1 MKLLNLLKA
10 SCKKYPSK
18 ARIKYSEK
26 IIYYKNF
33 WEKINIY
40 YKFMKQNKISKII
53 IIENIK
59 ENEFCYVA
67 FFASLLSKTTYIPI
81 SLDTPKKRIQK
92 IINITEPC
100 CVLSLDKEK
109 YLNTKNI
116 KPEDIYDCKIIKV
129 KNYFKYAILFL
140 HPDQQESLK
149 ELAYQEML

>member
-18 ARIKYSEK
+18 AAIKYSEK

-53 IIENIK
+53 IIESNK

-100 CVLSLDKEK
+100 CVLSLIKR
-109 YLNTKNI
+109 NT
-116 KPEDIYDCKIIKV
+116 
-129 KNYFKYAILFL
+129 
-140 HPDQQESLK
+140 
-149 ELAYQEML
+149 

>member
-18 ARIKYSEK
+18 AAIKYSEK

-81 SLDTPKKRIQK
+81 SLDTPKKNSKKLLILQNLVVYCLWIKR
-92 IINITEPC
+92 
-100 CVLSLDKEK
+100 
-109 YLNTKNI
+109 NT
-116 KPEDIYDCKIIKV
+116 
-129 KNYFKYAILFL
+129 
-140 HPDQQESLK
+140 
-149 ELAYQEML
+149 